1 MKTGTIISCCLLIF
15 NNVCCQSGSEQKLID
30 PHDGWSNFVMDFDQT
45 LGESCPQC
53 ECPEMPQRSPAAI
66 EDALSLVYFK
76 KFVNLLFQRKS
87 LQYDA
92 TATLYKRSLLFS
104 LLPSQIEELEHVQDA
119 RDLDILLTRI
129 LERAEAAPLV
139 EGALGC
145 AYAHQGMGVWALVT
159 DILKDFTQLLK
170 ISEVQFMLL
179 AALAA
184 LAVCIVHKRFRFR
197 LISVILGGVLLC
209 GYFHTYL
216 ECNRKL
222 EVDAMLDVIN
232 SHQEPLS
239 YDEMSWMQRLRNF
252 VVRPSAE
259 AEQRERL
266 RKSSK
271 LNRTYCLPDHVFIMY
286 INDLFL
292 KQLELL
298 LEKVSQTMTKL
309 TSGLSFPYNLIAP
322 IFLVAL
328 VGYIIKLTF
337 KYVISPR
344 AWGTLLHTRPG
355 HTDTPT
361 MLQSQASIAGRET
374 VGDCI
379 SGENLKMLLNVI
391 GDTQKSV
398 KQQLPAV
405 SGVQELMGPLE
416 APSAEDKKPKLD
428 VSNNSSSSSDSKSH
442 SRSQTEEDGFT
453 VVDDHE
459 EDAIHNI

>member
-87 LQYDA
+87 LQ
-92 TATLYKRSLLFS
+92 
-104 LLPSQIEELEHVQDA
+104 
-119 RDLDILLTRI
+119 
-129 LERAEAAPLV
+129 
-139 EGALGC
+139 
-145 AYAHQGMGVWALVT
+145 
-159 DILKDFTQLLK
+159 
-170 ISEVQFMLL
+170 
-179 AALAA
+179 
-184 LAVCIVHKRFRFR
+184 
-197 LISVILGGVLLC
+197 
-209 GYFHTYL
+209 
-216 ECNRKL
+216 KL